1 VFSGKQLY
9 WNGYRDRYKTL
20 HRINRRDTKTSVDYD
35 RYDDVVIFRLYANY
49 TSSVGNIAHWDY
61 NGDGYM
67 TKIFTRL
74 VKRCEQCP
82 QSGFKYDMWKQQ
94 SKYYCYTFEQ
104 YIDDI
109 MTIPSWCKLEDL
121 EDD

>member
-1 VFSGKQLY
+1 MV
-9 WNGYRDRYKTL
+9 TV
-20 HRINRRDTKTSVDYD
+20 IDTRPFIELIDEIPKPVSIT
-35 RYDDVVIFRLYANY
+35 IGMMMLLF